1 MNDLNLNGR
10 FFRGSL
16 DNHMVVDAV
25 DKSKSF
31 NSIPNWD
38 FPDATFKSRIMIIP
52 SENIIV
58 VDRKVKQND
67 TGLHVSL
74 RPSWTV
80 SGKIASDSAIQ
91 AHLRKH
97 GKGLSPEYQSARYL
111 RRLISRNF

>member
-1 MNDLNLNGR
+1 MDNLNGR
-10 FFRGSL
+10 FFRGCL
-16 DNHMVVDAV
+16 DNYVIVEAV
-25 DKSKSF
+25 DKSRGFF

-38 FPDATFKSRIMIIP
+38 FPDATFKSGIIIIP
-52 SENIIV
+52 EEDVIVLDGIIE
-58 VDRKVKQND
+58 QND
-67 TGLHVSL
+67 TGLHCSL

-80 SGKIASDSAIQ
+80 SGKMASYSAIQ